1 MKVSNN
7 DEDIRLDSQTAKYLQ
22 NEYRD
27 VLLVDKDDNLF
38 NNQLGALELSPLD
51 ASLNE
56 KLAQMANKVYRDV
69 IVPLDQFKEDDPV

>member
-38 NNQLGALELSPLD
+38 NNQLGALESSPLD

>member
-38 NNQLGALELSPLD
+38 NNQLGALDLSPLD